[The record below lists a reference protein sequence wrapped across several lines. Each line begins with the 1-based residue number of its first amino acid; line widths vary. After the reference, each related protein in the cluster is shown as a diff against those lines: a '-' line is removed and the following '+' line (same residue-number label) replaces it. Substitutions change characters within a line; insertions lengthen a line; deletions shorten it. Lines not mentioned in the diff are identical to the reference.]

1 MRSPHV
7 RIRTVHAVTIE
18 AVKPKVLCRL
28 VRCAS
33 RVLLLVLLFA
43 ASAVQAQRVSTGTGF
58 FVTAD
63 GFFVTCFHVIVGG
76 GIVSLRN
83 LKGET
88 LPARVVLTDRVNDLA
103 LLKAEG
109 SFKPLPVA
117 TSTEMRR
124 GAAIVTMGFPNVRQ
138 QGIEPKVTDGII
150 NSFSGANNDPRV
162 FQVSAPVQ
170 TGNSGGPL
178 VSMEGN
184 VVGIVA
190 SKLDAQAIARQTGDI
205 PQNVNYA
212 IKSQFLLELLE
223 RAAQNEPKLRAGLV
237 KPLIGEKAR
246 VVDIVPA
253 LEDAIALVV
262 VANATL
268 TAPRPADGA
277 TPDARAAP
285 APGREAPEAP
295 ADPRRDRVA
304 RVVAEYRQ
312 LQRDLN
318 KLNFDELS
326 LVNQANVLKLMLRF
340 EQGQML
346 EQRQTELGAITRK
359 IEDLATRKAQTIRRL
374 NELAAEY
381 RQLQGATQGNT

>member
-1 MRSPHV
+1 M
-7 RIRTVHAVTIE
+7 
-18 AVKPKVLCRL
+18 
-28 VRCAS
+28 
-33 RVLLLVLLFA
+33 LLLVFSLA
-43 ASAVQAQRVSTGTGF
+43 ASVAQAQRVSTGTGF

-63 GFFVTCFHVIVGG
+63 GFFVTCFHVVVGG
-76 GIVSLRN
+76 GNVNLRN

-88 LPARVVLTDRVNDLA
+88 IPARVVLTDRVNDLA

-117 TSTEMRR
+117 SSSEMRR

-178 VSMEGN
+178 VNMEGN
-184 VVGIVA
+184 VVGVVA

-262 VANATL
+262 VGSAAL
-268 TAPRPADGA
+268 AAPRPADGA
-277 TPDARAAP
+277 TPEARPAP
-285 APGREAPEAP
+285 APGREGPEAP

-340 EQGQML
+340 EQGAVL

-359 IEDLATRKAQTIRRL
+359 LEDVATRKAQTIRRL

>member
-1 MRSPHV
+1 M
-7 RIRTVHAVTIE
+7 IEQGLAVTIGRMN
-18 AVKPKVLCRL
+18 AAFFRHPGRNALR
-28 VRCAS
+28 A
-33 RVLLLVLLFA
+33 LLLCLFWWA
-43 ASAVQAQRVSTGTGF
+43 ATAHAQRVSTGTGF

-63 GFFVTCFHVIVGG
+63 GYFVTCFHVVVGG
-76 GIVSLRN
+76 GTITLRN
-83 LKGET
+83 LKGENI
-88 LPARVVLTDRVNDLA
+88 PARVVLTDRVNDLA

-109 SFKPLPVA
+109 SFKPLPVGSSA
-117 TSTEMRR
+117 DMRR

-178 VSMEGN
+178 VNMEGN

-223 RAAQNEPKLRAGLV
+223 RAGAGEPRLRAGLV
-237 KPLIGEKAR
+237 KPLAGEKAR

-253 LEDAIALVV
+253 LEEAIALVV
-262 VANATL
+262 VAGTQP
-268 TAPRPADGA
+268 TAPRAPE
-277 TPDARAAP
+277 ARAPETQSQP
-285 APGREAPEAP
+285 APGREGAPPPTGDE
-295 ADPRRDRVA
+295 RRDKVA
-304 RVVAEYRQ
+304 RVVTEYRQ

-318 KLNFDELS
+318 KLNFDELA

-340 EQGQML
+340 EQGVAN
-346 EQRQTELGAITRK
+346 EQRQSELAAITRK
-359 IEDLATRKAQTIRRL
+359 LEEVATRKAQTIRRL
-374 NELAAEY
+374 NDLASEY
-381 RQLQGATQGNT
+381 RQLQGQPQGTT

>member
-1 MRSPHV
+1 MR
-7 RIRTVHAVTIE
+7 A
-18 AVKPKVLCRL
+18 
-28 VRCAS
+28 
-33 RVLLLVLLFA
+33 LLLVFIWA
-43 ASAVQAQRVSTGTGF
+43 AGAAQAQRVSTGTGF

-63 GFFVTCFHVIVGG
+63 GFFVTCFHVVVGG
-76 GIVSLRN
+76 GDVKLRT

-88 LPARVVLTDRVNDLA
+88 IAARVVLTDRINDLA

-109 SFKPLPVA
+109 SFRPLPVG
-117 TSTEMRR
+117 TSSDMRR
-124 GAAIVTMGFPNVRQ
+124 GSAIVTMGFPNVRQ

-212 IKSQFLLELLE
+212 IKSQFLLDLLE

-237 KPLIGEKAR
+237 KPLVGEKAR

-262 VANATL
+262 VGSAAL
-268 TAPRPADGA
+268 AAPKPAEGA
-277 TPDARAAP
+277 SPEARP
-285 APGREAPEAP
+285 APGREGPEAP

-304 RVVAEYRQ
+304 RLVAEYRQ

-318 KLNFDELS
+318 KLNFDELT
-326 LVNQANVLKLMLRF
+326 LVNQANVLKLMSRF
-340 EQGQML
+340 EQAPLL

-359 IEDLATRKAQTIRRL
+359 LEEVATRKAQTIRRL

>member
-1 MRSPHV
+1 MNH
-7 RIRTVHAVTIE
+7 TIYSQFRRR
-18 AVKPKVLCRL
+18 ALR
-28 VRCAS
+28 A
-33 RVLLLVLLFA
+33 LLLA
-43 ASAVQAQRVSTGTGF
+43 ALWVATAAHAQRVSTGTGF

-63 GFFVTCFHVIVGG
+63 GYFVTCFHVVVGG
-76 GIVSLRN
+76 GTINLRN

-88 LPARVVLTDRVNDLA
+88 IAARVVLTDRVNDLA

-109 SFKPLPVA
+109 RFKPLPVGPSA
-117 TSTEMRR
+117 DMRR

-178 VSMEGN
+178 VNMEGN

-212 IKSQFLLELLE
+212 IKSQFLLDLLE
-223 RAAQNEPKLRAGLV
+223 RAGASEPGLRAGLV
-237 KPLIGEKAR
+237 KLSAGEKAR

-253 LEDAIALVV
+253 LEEAIALVV
-262 VANATL
+262 VTNSQP
-268 TAPRPADGA
+268 TAPRAPE
-277 TPDARAAP
+277 ARAPEAQPQP
-285 APGREAPEAP
+285 APGRDGTAAPTGDE
-295 ADPRRDRVA
+295 RRDKVA
-304 RVVAEYRQ
+304 RVVTEHRQ

-318 KLNFDELS
+318 KLNFDELA

-340 EQGQML
+340 EQGAAN
-346 EQRQTELGAITRK
+346 EQRQAELAAITRK
-359 IEDLATRKAQTIRRL
+359 LEEVATRKAQTIRRL
-374 NELAAEY
+374 NELAIEY
-381 RQLQGATQGNT
+381 RQLQGPSQGTT